1 MIGKE
6 EEMLAGS
13 TPAQAWRR
21 RAACVTK
28 ALSTVL
34 GASGVL
40 VFLTACTVKKQ
51 VLVEVMHPPKIA
63 IPAKVKEIDI
73 EEFQGPVECAK
84 SLKPKLITKVTESG
98 VYTVAVPG
106 LSDPEDTL
114 MIKGTVTTCALSQGS
129 GTLNT
134 VFSAWYMG
142 DQVHQGV
149 VDEHTNRPGAPPNEV
164 RDALIDRVMSRTA
177 KAIFPMKK
185 KEIRTFL
192 PVDGDNDTGVTAAAA
207 GNWPLAV
214 ESFGKQVKEKPT
226 EHRVWYNRGIAYEV
240 TGQFK
245 LALND
250 LRKAID
256 LKRSDL
262 YVEALARVDRGMQ
275 NQKSIEDL
283 KKNPE

>member
-1 MIGKE
+1 
-6 EEMLAGS
+6 MLAGA

-21 RAACVTK
+21 RTACVIK
-28 ALSTVL
+28 ALSTVF

-40 VFLTACTVKKQ
+40 VFLTACTMQKQ
-51 VLVEVMHPPKIA
+51 VLVEVMHPA
-63 IPAKVKEIDI
+63 RVSIPAKVKEIDV
-73 EEFQGPVECAK
+73 EEFQGLAECAK
-84 SLKPKLITKVTESG
+84 PLKPKLITKVTESG
-98 VYTVAVPG
+98 VYTVAVSR
-106 LSDPEDTL
+106 LAEPEETL
-114 MIKGTVTTCALSQGS
+114 TVKGTVSTCTVSQGS

-142 DQVHQGV
+142 DQLHQEV
-149 VDEHTNRPGAPPNEV
+149 VDEHTNRPGAPLNEI
-164 RDALIDRVMSRTA
+164 RDALIDRVINRTA
-177 KAIFPMKK
+177 KAILPVKK

-192 PVDGDNDTGVTAAAA
+192 PIDGDNDTGVTAASV

-214 ESFGKQVKEKPT
+214 ESFGKQVKDKPT

-275 NQKSIEDL
+275 NKKSLEDL
-283 KKNPE
+283 KNNRSEP

>member
-1 MIGKE
+1 
-6 EEMLAGS
+6 MLAGA

-21 RAACVTK
+21 RTACVIK

-40 VFLTACTVKKQ
+40 VFLTACTMKTQ
-51 VLVEVMHPPKIA
+51 VVVTVMHPAKVS
-63 IPAKVKEIDI
+63 IPAKVKEIDV
-73 EEFQGPVECAK
+73 EEFQGLAECAK

-98 VYTVAVPG
+98 VYTIAVHG
-106 LSDPEDTL
+106 LSEPDETL
-114 MIKGTVTTCALSQGS
+114 TIKGSVTTCALSLGS
-129 GTLNT
+129 GTLNAD
-134 VFSAWYMG
+134 VSAWYMG
-142 DQVHQGV
+142 NQVHQEV
-149 VDEHTNRPGAPPNEV
+149 VSEHTNRPGAPPNEV
-164 RDALIDRVMSRTA
+164 RDILIDRVMSRTA
-177 KAIFPMKK
+177 KAILPVKK

-192 PVDGDNDTGVTAAAA
+192 PIDGDNDTGVTSAAA

-226 EHRVWYNRGIAYEV
+226 EHRAWYNRGIAYEV